1 VVTSVLTTLAMIL
14 SQPAVQVKRPVPRLL
29 TSRAFKRALSE
40 KVTAKWRNVPLRKVL
55 NGITSTWKVGLLLDR
70 RIDPTQT
77 ITLAVEAMPLQDVIA
92 EIARPASAQAV
103 TEGNVVYIGPPKVA
117 TGLEKLVEKRASEW
131 RAAAKSWPRARRRA
145 LIALPTLHWNDL
157 DRPRDIVKSFAAK
170 FRLTVTGLDKVPH
183 DLWAGATIP
192 ACSVSQG
199 LSLLLVQFDL
209 TFRWKPDGSTIEIM
223 PLPATKRR

>member
-1 VVTSVLTTLAMIL
+1 MIV

-29 TSRAFKRALSE
+29 TSRAFQRTLSE

-55 NGITSTWKVGLLLDR
+55 DGVSSTWKIGVLLDR

-77 ITLAVEAMPLQDVIA
+77 ITLTVEAVPLQDVIVA
-92 EIARPASAQAV
+92 ITKLAATQAV
-103 TEGNVVYIGPPKVA
+103 AEGNVVYVGPPRVA
-117 TGLEKLVEKRASEW
+117 AGLEKLVEQRAAEW
-131 RAAAKSWPRARRRA
+131 RTAAKNWPRARRRA

-157 DRPRDIVKSFAAK
+157 DRPRDVVKSFAAK
-170 FRLTVTGLDKVPH
+170 FRLTVDGLDKIPH

-199 LSLLLVQFDL
+199 LSLLLVQYDL
-209 TFRWKPDGSTIEIM
+209 TFRWKPDGSGVAIV
-223 PLPATKRR
+223 PLPVNRRSPATGSR